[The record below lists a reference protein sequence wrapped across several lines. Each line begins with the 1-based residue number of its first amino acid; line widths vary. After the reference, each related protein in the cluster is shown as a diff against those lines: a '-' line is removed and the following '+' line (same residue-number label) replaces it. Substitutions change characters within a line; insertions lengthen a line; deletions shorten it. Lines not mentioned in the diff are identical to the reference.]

1 MINLEDKTQHANNG
15 ATDNGAHEQ
24 VTALNGETTF
34 AIGNKSFKSQTGN
47 VSTHSRVTTRRV
59 SKTSRVNV
67 QTGTKVALV
76 HSTTVTTSR
85 SWSSPRVENLTA
97 NENGHTELSFDLFNQ
112 IPTSS
117 DVFGWVNNLDS
128 FIKDQNVGLDEQQVG
143 TKNSSCTCGADGE
156 KISTVDSGFNDK
168 ASEESYERPT
178 RNKCTCGAELL
189 EVSHSIIFSHSE
201 ASQ

>member
-1 MINLEDKTQHANNG
+1 MINLEDKTQYANNG
-15 ATDNGAHEQ
+15 ATDNGVHVQ
-24 VTALNGETTF
+24 VTSLNSESTV
-34 AIGNKSFKSQTGN
+34 AIGNKRFESQTGN
-47 VSTHSRVTTRRV
+47 VGTHSRVTTRRV

-128 FIKDQNVGLDEQQVG
+128 FIKDQNVGLDEKQVG
-143 TKNSSCTCGADGE
+143 TKYSSCACGADSE
-156 KISTVDSGFNDK
+156 KISTVDSCFDD
-168 ASEESYERPT
+168 ESSQKGYERPA
-178 RNKCTCGAELL
+178 RDKCTCGTELL